1 MFCRTRA
8 APRQAR
14 AKSISLRVLCDTL
27 VAECPSD
34 RAAASS
40 RSAKGTEHTE
50 GMAMQLTRCGTK
62 AIPAPVLTIP
72 MAVYIVFASTT
83 ARGRTTHDEHMVISW
98 L

>member
-1 MFCRTRA
+1 
-8 APRQAR
+8 
-14 AKSISLRVLCDTL
+14 
-27 VAECPSD
+27 
-34 RAAASS
+34 
-40 RSAKGTEHTE
+40 
-50 GMAMQLTRCGTK
+50 MQLTRCGTK